1 MRLLLLICSFFLLIT
16 NLQSQG
22 MVQIKGVVYDAD
34 SNTVLDSVT
43 IIVKHSS
50 RIIQNKADGSFS
62 IFVKPTDTLIF
73 GLYGFKVKIMCFK
86 DSGANKDF
94 VNIKVRMLHLSEEIR
109 EVSIVQVRTQRD
121 IRQDMYNLMVE
132 HTFSLDGPDA
142 LQSPISYLYSLSS
155 KKSQTHQMLVEYEFQ
170 LAKNRLI
177 MQLLDI
183 YNKQGIIDMP
193 QDHYKEFI
201 DGLNLSWEYLISVS
215 DYDLADYIK
224 KEAQFWRL
232 QH

>member
-1 MRLLLLICSFFLLIT
+1 MRLLLLICSLFFIT
-16 NLQSQG
+16 MNLQSQG
-22 MVQIKGVVYDAD
+22 MVQVKGVVYDAD
-34 SNTVLDSVT
+34 SNTTLDSVT

-94 VNIKVRMLHLSEEIR
+94 VNVKVRMLHLSEEIR
-109 EVSIVQVRTQRD
+109 EVSIVQIRTQRD

-132 HTFSLDGPDA
+132 HTFSLESPDA
-142 LQSPISYLYSLSS
+142 MQSPISYLYSLNS

-201 DGLNLSWEYLISVS
+201 EGLNLSWEYLISVS

-224 KEAQFWRL
+224 KEAQLWRL